1 MMPQW
6 LQSADEAALWWI
18 AEHLRNGVLT
28 PILSFYTQL
37 GNHGLLFIALSLLLL
52 CFKSTRKGGAAA
64 GTGMLLGLFVTN
76 LTIKPLMGRLRPWV
90 VMDGFVNLVA
100 EHDPNSFPS
109 GHSCSAFAF
118 AAALCFTLPKRW
130 MKVTALAMAVVMAL
144 SRLYVG
150 VHFPSDVIAGSLIGA
165 LCGLAGQWIVNRVI
179 SAYQARRAP
188 KGPQ

>member
-1 MMPQW
+1 MPQW

-18 AEHLRNGVLT
+18 AGHLRSGVVT

-37 GNHGLLFIALSLLLL
+37 GNHGLLFIVLSLLLL
-52 CFKSTRKGGAAA
+52 CFKSTRRGGAAA

-118 AAALCFTLPKRW
+118 AAALCFTLPRRW
-130 MKVTALAMAVVMAL
+130 MKIAALAMAVVMAL

-150 VHFPSDVIAGSLIGA
+150 VHFPSDVLAGA
-165 LCGLAGQWIVNRVI
+165 LVGFFSGQLVWLGYREVC
-179 SAYQARRAP
+179 ARRDANRSEL
-188 KGPQ
+188 